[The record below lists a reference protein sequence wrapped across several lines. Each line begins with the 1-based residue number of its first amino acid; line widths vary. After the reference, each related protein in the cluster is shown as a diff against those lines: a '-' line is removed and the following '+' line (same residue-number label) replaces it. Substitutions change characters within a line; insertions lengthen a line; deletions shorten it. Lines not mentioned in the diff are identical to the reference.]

1 MVVTSAAT
9 IARVCGGQ
17 VVAGDPDAMAVSAV
31 IDSRE
36 VSSGCAFFALAG
48 ERSDG
53 HDFVGAALRDGARV
67 VVVSRADEDVR
78 AAFASA
84 GRRDSA
90 LVAVDDAASALT
102 ALAAYCRSR
111 LSCPV
116 IGVTGSSGKTTT
128 KDFLNSVLATSM
140 PVVATE
146 GNRNNE
152 LGVPLT
158 LLRASRDCG
167 AVVVEMAMRGRGQ
180 IAELCAVAKPTV
192 GLVTNIGTS
201 HIELLGTQEEIA
213 SAKAEVLTCLPADGR
228 AFLNADDEWSA
239 MIAERSTAPVTY
251 YGLGEGAD
259 VRAVDVTTGGD
270 GCVSFTL
277 RTPQGETAVELAVPG
292 RHNAYNAAAAA
303 AVGLYLGLSLS
314 DIGSG
319 LAAATGS
326 PMRMEVF
333 ETARGVTVVNDA
345 YNANPA
351 SMRAAVATLGD
362 MAADGR
368 RIAVL
373 GDMAELGSL
382 TDLAHFRL
390 GEDLAA
396 GGIDLLVTVGPRARR
411 IAEGARAAG
420 LPADCAMS
428 ADDAAGA
435 LGMVSGLVAPGDVVL
450 VKASRVMGLE
460 AIVEGVTST

>member
-9 IARVCGGQ
+9 LARVCGGE
-17 VVAGDPDAMAVSAV
+17 VVAGDTGAMAGTAA

-36 VSSGCAFFALAG
+36 VVSGCAFFALPG
-48 ERSDG
+48 ERTDG
-53 HDFVGAALRDGARV
+53 HDFVRDVLVGGARV
-67 VVVSRADEDVR
+67 VVVTRADEDIR
-78 AAFASA
+78 AAFAEA

-90 LVAVDDAASALT
+90 LVLVPDAVEALT
-102 ALAAYCRSR
+102 ALATYNRSR

-128 KDFLNSVLATSM
+128 KDFLYGVLASRM
-140 PVVATE
+140 NVIATE

-158 LLRASRDCG
+158 LLRADGECG

-180 IAELCAVAKPTV
+180 IADLCAIGQPNI

-201 HIELLGTQEEIA
+201 HIELLGSQEEIA
-213 SAKAEVLTCLPADGR
+213 SAKGELIACLPADGR
-228 AFLNADDEWSA
+228 AFLNADDDWSA
-239 MIAERSTAPVTY
+239 HLAERSAAPVTY
-251 YGLGEGAD
+251 YGLGERAD
-259 VRAVDVTTGGD
+259 VRAVDVVTAGN
-270 GCVSFTL
+270 GCVSFVLKTSDDEAPV
-277 RTPQGETAVELAVPG
+277 TLAVPG

-303 AVGLYLGLSLS
+303 AVGTYLGLSLS
-314 DIGSG
+314 DIAAG
-319 LAAATGS
+319 LSSANCS

-333 ETARGVTVVNDA
+333 ETAGSVTVGNDA

-351 SMRAAVATLGD
+351 SMRAAVATLRD
-362 MAADGR
+362 MAAEGR

-382 TDLAHFRL
+382 TELAHFRL
-390 GEDLAA
+390 GEEIAA

-411 IAEGARAAG
+411 IADGARAAG
-420 LPADCAMS
+420 FPADAVSS

-435 LGMVSGLVAPGDVVL
+435 LPIVSALVAAGDVVL

-460 AIVEGVTST
+460 TIVEGVTST

>member
-1 MVVTSAAT
+1 MVVTSAT
-9 IARVCGGQ
+9 TLVHVCGGE
-17 VVAGDPDAMAVSAV
+17 VVAGDAGAMAVSAV

-36 VSSGCAFFALAG
+36 VSSGSAFFAMEG

-53 HDFVGAALRDGARV
+53 HDFVHAALTGGACI

-78 AAFASA
+78 SAFSGA

-90 LVAVDDAASALT
+90 LVLVADTTRALT
-102 ALAAYCRSR
+102 TLAAYSRSR

-128 KDFLNSVLATSM
+128 KDFLNAVLATSLK
-140 PVVATE
+140 VVATE

-158 LLRASRDCG
+158 LLRAGRECG
-167 AVVVEMAMRGRGQ
+167 AVVVEMATRGRGQ
-180 IAELCAVAKPTV
+180 IAELCAIVKPTL

-201 HIELLGTQEEIA
+201 HIELLGSQEEIA
-213 SAKAEVLTCLPADGR
+213 SAKGEMLACLPPTGR

-239 MIAERSTAPVTY
+239 LLAERSAAPITY
-251 YGLGEGAD
+251 YGLGERAD
-259 VRAVDVTTGGD
+259 VLAGDVVSD
-270 GCVSFTL
+270 PRGCVSFVL
-277 RTPQGETAVELAVPG
+277 HAPQGEAPVTLAVPG

-303 AVGLYLGLSLS
+303 AVGLHLGLSLS
-314 DIGSG
+314 SVVAGLGS
-319 LAAATGS
+319 AIGS

-333 ETARGVTVVNDA
+333 ETAGGVTIVNDA

-351 SMRAAVATLGD
+351 SMRAAVATLRD
-362 MAADGR
+362 MAAEGR
-368 RIAVL
+368 RVAVL

-382 TDLAHFRL
+382 TELAHFRL
-390 GEDLAA
+390 GEDLAE
-396 GGIDLLVTVGPRARR
+396 GGVDLLVTVGPRARR

-420 LPADCAMS
+420 LPAEAIAG

-435 LGMVSGLVAPGDVVL
+435 LELVSSLVAPGDVVL